1 MKSLHLGILAVWLIS
16 VSVYAEV
23 AENRLGVN
31 VGATSIYNEESI
43 NLDQFSGGVTYKL
56 NEVSTSV
63 KPRFDLDYVRITD
76 YKNVSSFLKS
86 SVNGVYD
93 FNLNEM
99 ISPYALLGIGYEV
112 VNYELLN
119 ELDSRAF
126 AQGGMGVT
134 YHADDQFDLNV
145 EGKVLQVFGS
155 PNQDNE
161 VIVTMGVDIPVGTLF
176 NHGAVNDE
184 CPVKIDGADQDRDGV
199 TDAVD
204 QCPNT
209 PCYFSVDDLG
219 CPVKATLR
227 IYFEVDKAVIRQES
241 IPLIEKFAKF
251 LIANKGSLVKIVG
264 HTDSDGSD
272 DYNMVLSLKRAQA
285 VVKKLIEFGVSE
297 NRLSADGKGE
307 SMPIA
312 TNKTESGKALN
323 RRIEAE
329 LTYPQ
334 ESEK

>member
-1 MKSLHLGILAVWLIS
+1 MRSIHLSILAMWLVS
-16 VSVYAEV
+16 VSVYSEAM
-23 AENRLGVN
+23 ENRLGVN
-31 VGATSIYNEESI
+31 VGATSIYNEDSI

-56 NEVSTSV
+56 NEVNTPV
-63 KPRFDLDYVRITD
+63 KPRLDFDYVRITD
-76 YKNVSSFLKS
+76 YKNVSSFLKG

-112 VNYELLN
+112 VNDELLS

-134 YHADDQFDLNV
+134 YHPNDKFDLNV
-145 EGKVLQVFGS
+145 EGKVLQALGS

-176 NHGAVNDE
+176 NHGVVDDE
-184 CPVKIDGADQDRDGV
+184 CPVKIEGADEDRDGV
-199 TDAVD
+199 PDAVD

-209 PCYFSVDDLG
+209 PCYFTVDDLG
-219 CPVKATLR
+219 CPIKATLR
-227 IYFEVDKAVIRQES
+227 IYFDYDKATIRPES
-241 IPLIEKFAKF
+241 LPLIEKFAKF
-251 LIANKGSLVKIVG
+251 LIENKGSMVKIIG
-264 HTDSDGSD
+264 HTDSDGSE

-285 VVKKLIEFGVSE
+285 VVRKLIEYGVSP
-297 NRLSADGKGE
+297 NRLSAEGKGE

-312 TNKTESGKALN
+312 TNNTEAGKALN

-329 LTYPQ
+329 LTYP
-334 ESEK
+334 EEE